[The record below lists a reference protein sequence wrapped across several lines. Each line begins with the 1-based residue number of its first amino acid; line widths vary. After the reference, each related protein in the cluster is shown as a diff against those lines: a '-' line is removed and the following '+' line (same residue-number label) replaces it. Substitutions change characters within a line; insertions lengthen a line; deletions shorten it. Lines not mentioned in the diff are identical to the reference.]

1 MSRESTQTYAFGG
14 FRVDVGA
21 RRLNDADGKRV
32 DISARAFDVLLYL
45 IEHRGEDVSK
55 ERLMSAAWPNTVV
68 EENNLNQAISALR
81 RVFADQRSEPRFIM
95 TVAGRGYRFV
105 AEITEEDASQAVP
118 PAATKPVSRRI
129 WLAVAALLVSAL
141 GLAIFFGSPGPPAP
155 TVIKTLAVLPFRP
168 LVREQANPALE
179 LGMVDALIGQIGV
192 LPDVTVRPLST
203 VAGYTDATQDP
214 LAIGRKL
221 GVDAVL
227 EGTLQKE
234 GEHLR
239 VTARLLRVGDGHS
252 LWSGSFDERMTGIFE
267 VQDAISN
274 LVMRALAPKLGA
286 QSELRTAHPTMNADA
301 YQFYANGLFNLQR
314 RDIDGSSAAI
324 EDFRAAIREDP
335 DYALAWARI
344 ANVRAMQSA
353 FGILPASAALPEAKL
368 AAQHAIDLDSELALG
383 QGTMGQVL
391 VQLDHKFAEGEQFY
405 ARARKLDPSLGI
417 VHLWTSINY
426 LHLGRPDDALAE
438 ANRAQETDQGN
449 LAYSANVARIL
460 YYQRKYDEAAAH
472 VVRLLA
478 LVPTFDDA
486 HSILGRCLLHQGKID
501 SALEQFTAR
510 TKSSPGS
517 FGDLGRA
524 YAVAGRRAEA
534 HAQID
539 LLRAKAA
546 EGFGM
551 SYDIAGI
558 HALLGEHA
566 PACEALRGAPLD
578 HSQLVG
584 MLRLDPDFDGMRDQP
599 CMKEVERE
607 LYSL

>member
-1 MSRESTQTYAFGG
+1 VNGQTYAFGG

-32 DISARAFDVLLYL
+32 DLSARAFDVLLYL

-81 RVFADQRSEPRFIM
+81 RVFADQRSEPRYIM

-105 AEITEEDASQAVP
+105 AAITADSAADSVP
-118 PAATKPVSRRI
+118 PVDAPKPKRI
-129 WLAVAALLVSAL
+129 WLAAALLGISTVAL
-141 GLAIFFGSPGPPAP
+141 FVFLRPPEPPVAQS
-155 TVIKTLAVLPFRP
+155 TIKTLAVLPFRP
-168 LVREQANPALE
+168 LVREQGNPALE
-179 LGMVDALIGQIGV
+179 LGMVDALIGQIGA
-192 LPDVTVRPLST
+192 LPNFTVRPLGT
-203 VAGYTDATQDP
+203 VAGYNDSNQDP

-227 EGTLQKE
+227 EGTLQKD
-234 GEHLR
+234 GAHIR
-239 VTARLLRVGDGHS
+239 VTARLLRVADGHS
-252 LWSGSFDERMTGIFE
+252 LWSGSFDEQMTGIFE
-267 VQDAISN
+267 VQDAISS
-274 LVMRALAPKLGA
+274 LVMQALAPALGA
-286 QSELRTAHPTMNADA
+286 QSAARPARPTLNADA

-314 RDIDGSSAAI
+314 RDIDGTAAAI

-353 FGILPASAALPEAKL
+353 FGILPARTALPEAKL

-391 VQLDHKFAEGEQFY
+391 VQLDHKFVAGEQFY
-405 ARARKLDPSLGI
+405 ARARALDPTLGI

-426 LHLGRPDDALAE
+426 LHLARTDDALA
-438 ANRAQETDQGN
+438 AAHRAQETEPGN
-449 LAYSANVARIL
+449 LAYSANVARVL

-472 VVRLLA
+472 IARLLV

-486 HSILGRCLLHQGKID
+486 HSILGRCLLRQGKIEA
-501 SALEQFTAR
+501 ALAQFAVR

-524 YAVAGRRAEA
+524 YATAGRSAEA
-534 HAQID
+534 QAQIEA
-539 LLRAKAA
+539 LKAKAA

-558 HALLGEHA
+558 HALLGERA
-566 PACEALRGAPLD
+566 PACDALRQAMLD
-578 HSQLVG
+578 HSQMVG
-584 MLRLDPDFDGMRDQP
+584 MLRLDPDFDGMRDQS
-599 CMKEVERE
+599 CVADVERE
-607 LYSL
+607 LYSR

>member
-1 MSRESTQTYAFGG
+1 MSRESIQTYAFEG

-21 RRLNDADGKRV
+21 RRLNGADGRRV
-32 DISARAFDVLLYL
+32 DLSARAFDVLLYL

-55 ERLMSAAWPNTVV
+55 ERLMSAAWPDTVV

-105 AEITEEDASQAVP
+105 AEITTDSDSLS
-118 PAATKPVSRRI
+118 AT
-129 WLAVAALLVSAL
+129 AVAAPKANRIWIAAVLLAVSAVAL
-141 GLAIFFGSPGPPAP
+141 FLFYRSPNPPGAQSA
-155 TVIKTLAVLPFRP
+155 IKTLAVLPFRP

-179 LGMVDALIGQIGV
+179 LGMVDALIGQIGA

-203 VAGYTDATQDP
+203 VAGYTDANQDP

-227 EGTLQKE
+227 EGTLQKD
-234 GEHLR
+234 GAHIR
-239 VTARLLRVGDGHS
+239 VTARLLRVADGHS
-252 LWSGSFDERMTGIFE
+252 LWSGSFDEQMTGIFE

-274 LVMRALAPKLGA
+274 LVMQALAPALGA
-286 QSELRTAHPTMNADA
+286 QSASRAPRPTLNADA
-301 YQFYANGLFNLQR
+301 YQYYANGLFNLQR
-314 RDIDGSSAAI
+314 RDIDGSAAAI

-335 DYALAWARI
+335 DYALAWASI

-353 FGILPASAALPEAKL
+353 FGILPARTALPEAKL

-391 VQLDHKFAEGEQFY
+391 VQFEHQFSAGEQFY
-405 ARARKLDPSLGI
+405 ARARKLDPALGI
-417 VHLWTSINY
+417 LHLWTSINY
-426 LHLGRPDDALAE
+426 LHLARTDDALAE
-438 ANRAQETDQGN
+438 AHRAQEAEPGN
-449 LAYSANVARIL
+449 LAFSANVARVL

-472 VVRLLA
+472 VTRLLV

-486 HSILGRCLLHQGKID
+486 HSILGRCLLRQGKIEP
-501 SALEQFTAR
+501 ALAQFTIR

-524 YAVAGRRAEA
+524 YAMAGRRAEA

-539 LLRAKAA
+539 ALKARAA

-566 PACEALRGAPLD
+566 LACAALRQATLD
-578 HSQLVG
+578 HSQMVG

-599 CMKEVERE
+599 CVAEVQRG
-607 LYSL
+607 LYPP